1 MTPSHLGELGSPKT
15 GVQRSAGFFYNSAVP
30 TDASKSES
38 EARGGVFATTHWSVV
53 LRAAGQH
60 GTPASAEALEQLCR
74 SYWYPIYAFVRRQ
87 GRSPEDAQDLTQDF
101 FAHLL
106 SKGFPCGARPER
118 GKFRSFLLVALR
130 HFLVDQHRH
139 ADAAKRGGGQ
149 TLISLDVHRA
159 EERFGE
165 ERRHTSTPEKLYER
179 AWAMTLLERASLRL
193 GNEYSAAGRGG
204 LYERLRAF
212 PLAGKNDQS
221 FALAAA
227 ELGMSVGALKAA
239 VHRMRSRYRE
249 LVREE
254 VAHTVADPSE
264 LQEEAR
270 YLIAAIS
277 Q

>member
-1 MTPSHLGELGSPKT
+1 
-15 GVQRSAGFFYNSAVP
+15 
-30 TDASKSES
+30 
-38 EARGGVFATTHWSVV
+38 VV
-53 LRAAGQH
+53 LAAGQEN
-60 GTPASAEALEQLCR
+60 TPQSAAALERLCR
-74 SYWYPIYAFVRRQ
+74 TYWYPLYAFVRRQ

-106 SKGFPCGARPER
+106 SNGFPCGARPER

-139 ADAAKRGGGQ
+139 AYAAKRGGGQ
-149 TLISLDVHRA
+149 TVISLDVKRA
-159 EERFGE
+159 EERFVE
-165 ERRHTSTPEKLYER
+165 EPHHTSTPEKLYER
-179 AWAMTLLERASLRL
+179 AWAMTLLERARLRL
-193 GNEYSAAGRGG
+193 GNEYDAAGKGD
-204 LYERLRAF
+204 LYERLNAF
-212 PLAGKNDQS
+212 PQAGKNDQS
-221 FALAAA
+221 FELASA

-270 YLIAAIS
+270 YLIAAVS

>member
-1 MTPSHLGELGSPKT
+1 MPAMHPENSH
-15 GVQRSAGFFYNSAVP
+15 
-30 TDASKSES
+30 S
-38 EARGGVFATTHWSVV
+38 EARGHPVVFATTHWSVV
-53 LRAAGQH
+53 LTAGQAH
-60 GTPASAEALEQLCR
+60 YPQAAAALEQLCR
-74 SYWYPIYAFVRRQ
+74 SYWYPLYAFVRRQ

-106 SKGFPCGARPER
+106 SNGFPCGARPER

-149 TLISLDVHRA
+149 TLISLDVNRA

-165 ERRHTSTPEKLYER
+165 EPHDASTPEMLYQR
-179 AWAMTLLERASLRL
+179 AWGMTLLERARLRL
-193 GNEYSAAGRGG
+193 GNEYGAAGKGG
-204 LYERLRAF
+204 LYERLKAF

-221 FALAAA
+221 FELASA

>member
-1 MTPSHLGELGSPKT
+1 M
-15 GVQRSAGFFYNSAVP
+15 
-30 TDASKSES
+30 
-38 EARGGVFATTHWSVV
+38 
-53 LRAAGQH
+53 AAGRDDSPQ
-60 GTPASAEALEQLCR
+60 ARQALETLCR
-74 SYWYPIYAFVRRQ
+74 SYWYPLYAFVRRQ

-106 SKGFPCGARPER
+106 SNGFPCGARPER

-139 ADAAKRGGGQ
+139 ANAAKRGGGQ
-149 TLISLDVHRA
+149 TLISLDVNRA
-159 EERFGE
+159 EERFGAE
-165 ERRHTSTPEKLYER
+165 PHDASTPEMLYER
-179 AWAMTLLERASLRL
+179 AWAITLLERARLRL
-193 GNEYSAAGRGG
+193 ANEYTAAGKDD
-204 LYERLRAF
+204 LYERLKVF
-212 PLAGKNDQS
+212 PVAGKNDQS
-221 FALAAA
+221 FGLASA

-264 LQEEAR
+264 LQAEAR
-270 YLIAAIS
+270 YLIAVIR

>member
-1 MTPSHLGELGSPKT
+1 M
-15 GVQRSAGFFYNSAVP
+15 P
-30 TDASKSES
+30 TDASNAGSETH
-38 EARGGVFATTHWSVV
+38 GGVFATTHWSVV
-53 LRAAGQH
+53 LAAGQP
-60 GTPASAEALEQLCR
+60 GRPASAQALEQLCQ
-74 SYWYPIYAFVRRQ
+74 SYWYPLYAFVRRQ

-106 SKGFPCGARPER
+106 SNGFPCGARPER

-130 HFLVDQHRH
+130 HFLVDQHRR

-149 TLISLDVHRA
+149 RLISLDVKRA

-165 ERRHTSTPEKLYER
+165 EPHHMSTPEKIYER
-179 AWAMTLLERASLRL
+179 AWAMTLLERARLRL
-193 GNEYSAAGRGG
+193 GNEYVVGG
-204 LYERLRAF
+204 KGALYQRLKAF
-212 PLAGKNDQS
+212 PLAGRNDQS
-221 FALAAA
+221 FEQASA
-227 ELGMSVGALKAA
+227 ELGLSVGALKAA

-249 LVREE
+249 LIREE